1 LIFKFVFWDVGLS
14 AVVMI
19 VVIDYFVVVLVCC
32 FFVLLTGREA
42 LVFWFCG
49 VRLDDA
55 MILVH

>member
-1 LIFKFVFWDVGLS
+1 
-14 AVVMI
+14 MI